1 MMASFSTIL
10 AEIKRDCG
18 LEEIPYD
25 KISALARVCGPGD
38 VDLLIRELDAL
49 DDADLEDDAGDMRD
63 EYCRLRTAYS
73 QALAEVGEPAIE
85 PLLRGLDSGNPETR
99 AAVARSL
106 GLIGTQRAYGPIVA
120 ALAEARDDMLRMK
133 LIEALGELRDERAVD
148 VLLPYLKTA
157 QHQNRA
163 WIIRMAA
170 NALGR
175 IGTEA
180 VIQPLAEVLATDPD
194 WFARLGS
201 AEGLR
206 KMPHPLAA
214 EALRRA
220 LTDQDGRVR
229 AEAARRFR

>member
-1 MMASFSTIL
+1 VAVNNPIHKRRAPAQSFAVQRQGNGVGSRGVGLGDGGNDASFSTIL

-63 EYCRLRTAYS
+63 EYCPLRTAYS

-106 GLIGTQRAYGPIVA
+106 GVIGTQRAYGPIVA

-133 LIEALGELRDERAVD
+133 LIEAL
-148 VLLPYLKTA
+148 K
-157 QHQNRA
+157 
-163 WIIRMAA
+163 
-170 NALGR
+170 R
-175 IGTEA
+175 IDT
-180 VIQPLAEVLATDPD
+180 
-194 WFARLGS
+194 
-201 AEGLR
+201 
-206 KMPHPLAA
+206 
-214 EALRRA
+214 
-220 LTDQDGRVR
+220 
-229 AEAARRFR
+229 